1 MDNLIIVEP
10 KNKGT
15 YHESQ
20 KASIYN
26 YRNNNRQKYNEYQKQ
41 LYEKQMADP
50 EFRKAH
56 NEKKRIYQA
65 LRREQTRENLARLEA
80 LKNVAV

>member
-1 MDNLIIVEP
+1 MENLNLVVEI
-10 KNKGT
+10 KQNKGT

-41 LYEKQMADP
+41 LYEKQMLDP

-65 LRREQTRENLARLEA
+65 LRREQK
-80 LKNVAV
+80 KNVAV

>member
-1 MDNLIIVEP
+1 MENLPEV
-10 KNKGT
+10 KQNKGT

-41 LYEKQMADP
+41 LYEKQMLDP

>member
-1 MDNLIIVEP
+1 MENLPEIIENHVDIVKP
-10 KNKGT
+10 NKGT

-41 LYEKQMADP
+41 LYDKQMADP

-65 LRREQTRENLARLEA
+65 QRRVA
-80 LKNVAV
+80 LKNQGV